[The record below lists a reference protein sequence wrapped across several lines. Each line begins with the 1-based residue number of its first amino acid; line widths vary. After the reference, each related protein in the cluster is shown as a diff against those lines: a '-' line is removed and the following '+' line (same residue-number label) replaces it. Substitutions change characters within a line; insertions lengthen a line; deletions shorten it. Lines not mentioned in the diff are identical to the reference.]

1 MLEQFGI
8 ALRKTLPAIENP
20 DVVDSFVD
28 AEVRANVTYGHY
40 SHQIAYAASETPSRH
55 CQVLRIRHFVRPCG
69 FVCSF
74 LFFFSCVCPGCRPT
88 SFPSKGEKEKVK
100 KRGKEKG
107 NKKKFFFFRVKEQGQ
122 ASYSSRP

>member
-74 LFFFSCVCPGCRPT
+74 LFFFLVFVPVVDPQVSRP
-88 SFPSKGEKEKVK
+88 KVK
-100 KRGKEKG
+100 KKRLKKEEKRKG
-107 NKKKFFFFRVKEQGQ
+107 TKKSFFFFRVKEQGQ